1 MTAQE
6 IQQRNERAQQL
17 RVLQTDDGNTFF
29 VESSDAKIAY
39 RVEGSD
45 GHHSCTC
52 GDYTRGQKKDENFGC
67 KHIMAVISSTATSD
81 RDRDQ
86 VAFSGKA
93 KPKLDERFLV
103 KLQGKEFVL
112 YSGLLD
118 LAHQRGLSRME
129 VEVIQNPTA
138 DNGMEAIC
146 RATAESLTGNV
157 FSDVGDANPKN
168 TNRAV
173 ALHILRMASTRA
185 KARVLRD
192 MVNVGM
198 TSLEEI
204 CDIEDVIPGQKS
216 HNAPVDQSK
225 KNGVKI
231 KMEPKQTSSGPIASG
246 EVPAKPSS
254 TPQQAQKETHKPIVA
269 EVSASVSESAPATA
283 PVQKKSNI
291 VAMNN
296 SMSEA
301 QRRAIANLSRRR
313 GITETE
319 LSDLCM
325 KNHGVPVAQLMAA
338 DASTFIRNLQQSA

>member
-6 IQQRNERAQQL
+6 IQTRNEKAQQL

-52 GDYTRGQKKDENFGC
+52 ADYTRGLKKDENFVC
-67 KHIMAVISSTATSD
+67 KHIMAVISSMVN
-81 RDRDQ
+81 RDQ
-86 VAFSGKA
+86 PVAFIGKA
-93 KPKLDERFLV
+93 KPKLDERFIL

-118 LAHQRGLSRME
+118 LAHQIGLSRLE
-129 VEVIQNPTA
+129 VEVIQYPTA

-146 RATAESLTGNV
+146 RATAESRTGDM
-157 FSDVGDANPKN
+157 FSDVGDGSPKN
-168 TNRAV
+168 VNRAV

-192 MVNVGM
+192 MVNAGM
-198 TSLEEI
+198 TSLEEL
-204 CDIEDVIPGQKS
+204 CDIEDAIPGHKRD
-216 HNAPVDQSK
+216 NAPVDQSK

-231 KMEPKQTSSGPIASG
+231 KLEPKSTSSGPIPRVEA
-246 EVPAKPSS
+246 PAEPSS
-254 TPQQAQKETHKPIVA
+254 TPKVQKETPKPVA
-269 EVSASVSESAPATA
+269 EVSASVSESTPAPVTAPA
-283 PVQKKSNI
+283 QKKNNV

-319 LSDLCM
+319 LEDLCQ
-325 KNHGVPVAQLMAA
+325 KGHGVNVAQLMAA
-338 DASTFIRNLQQSA
+338 DASIFIRNLQQSA

>member
-6 IQQRNERAQQL
+6 IQTRNEKAQQL
-17 RVLQTDDGNTFF
+17 RVLQTDDGSTFF
-29 VESSDAKIAY
+29 VESSDSKIAY
-39 RVEGSD
+39 RVECND
-45 GHHSCTC
+45 NYYSCTC
-52 GDYTRGQKKDENFGC
+52 GDYTRGLKKDENFTC
-67 KHIMAVISSTATSD
+67 KHIMAVLGSMVNRDSD
-81 RDRDQ
+81 Q
-86 VAFSGKA
+86 TVALSGKH
-93 KPKLDERFLV
+93 KPKLDERFIL
-103 KLQGKEFVL
+103 KLQGKEFVF

-118 LAHQRGLSRME
+118 LAHQRGLSRIE
-129 VEVIQNPTA
+129 VDVVQYPTA

-146 RATAESLTGNV
+146 KATAESLTGNV

-173 ALHILRMASTRA
+173 ALHLLRMASTRA

-198 TSLEEI
+198 TSLEEMA
-204 CDIEDVIPGQKS
+204 DIDDLTPGQKRD
-216 HNAPVDQSK
+216 NAPDAQGK

-231 KMEPKQTSSGPIASG
+231 KMEPKTTNRGPIPRVEA
-246 EVPAKPSS
+246 PAEPSS
-254 TPQQAQKETHKPIVA
+254 TPQAQKEKPKPVA
-269 EVSASVSESAPATA
+269 EVTASVTESAPA
-283 PVQKKSNI
+283 QKNN
-291 VAMNN
+291 VVPMNN

-319 LSDLCM
+319 LEDLCQ
-325 KNHGVPVAQLMAA
+325 KGHGVPVAKLMAA